1 MFILTDAWQPEG
13 VTKMFQDSV
22 FMMPHLGILSTIHKE
37 AAWNIFDKDC
47 LVRLG
52 TCIAPVGMIADGI
65 KARARGEQVMAV
77 EITFPDGGTVEEELN
92 FGEVKRIELSE
103 GQEAEAVIK
112 PAKNFDMGEG
122 PGRAV
127 ERTIMGGVAGVLL
140 DARGRPIY
148 LPEEDDVRKELL
160 IKWFRELDLYPEDK
174 LEELL

>member
-1 MFILTDAWQPEG
+1 
-13 VTKMFQDSV
+13 
-22 FMMPHLGILSTIHKE
+22 
-37 AAWNIFDKDC
+37 
-47 LVRLG
+47 
-52 TCIAPVGMIADGI
+52 
-65 KARARGEQVMAV
+65 MAV